1 MLKRWTKLVQGL
13 RIRQRI
19 REQYGVQGDA
29 TLGSR
34 NVESG
39 SAGTRDNDE
48 RGQEEEDE
56 GGTHPVP
63 AGGFLTGVED
73 VVQPYSLPRP
83 THVVFSSPP
92 RSPGPHSRA
101 SPAPADPASP
111 ASPLAEVVGK
121 DDSDDEDEE
130 LLLSTKDLEV
140 DAGAAGASHRQYP
153 RRIPKSMAALAAE
166 VAQAEAA
173 TAPQLS
179 EEDVASASTS
189 APPHDTPARPAPS
202 KSKSKATTKA
212 TKTSARTP
220 GAQSR
225 RKRARDDDEG
235 DASGS
240 VSDSEQ
246 TGSDG
251 ERRDRDVLGMDMDVD
266 VDGPRPRAAKRSRK
280 QTQGRSSVLR
290 ADADTDPTV
299 EAGVQVPRSDR
310 VLRTRK
316 GKSAEQLARER
327 EQELAVKRALA
338 G

>member
-1 MLKRWTKLVQGL
+1 MQGL

-56 GGTHPVP
+56 GGTHPV
-63 AGGFLTGVED
+63 AGGGFLTGVED

-92 RSPGPHSRA
+92 RSPSPHSRA

-111 ASPLAEVVGK
+111 ASTLAEVVGN

-140 DAGAAGASHRQYP
+140 DAGAAGASHRQHP

-173 TAPQLS
+173 ATPQLS
-179 EEDVASASTS
+179 EEDVASASVS

-202 KSKSKATTKA
+202 KSKSNANARA

-220 GAQSR
+220 KAQSR
-225 RKRARDDDEG
+225 RKRARDDDDEG

-251 ERRDRDVLGMDMDVD
+251 ERRDREVGMDVD
-266 VDGPRPRAAKRSRK
+266 VDGPRPRAAKRARK

-290 ADADTDPTV
+290 ADAETDTTV

-316 GKSAEQLARER
+316 GKSGEQLARER

>member
-1 MLKRWTKLVQGL
+1 VQGL

-56 GGTHPVP
+56 GGTHPV
-63 AGGFLTGVED
+63 AGGGFLTGVED

-92 RSPGPHSRA
+92 RSPSPHSRA

-111 ASPLAEVVGK
+111 ASTLAEVVGN

-140 DAGAAGASHRQYP
+140 DAGAAGASHRQHP

-173 TAPQLS
+173 ATPQLS
-179 EEDVASASTS
+179 EEDVASASASAS

-202 KSKSKATTKA
+202 KSKSKANARATT
-212 TKTSARTP
+212 TSARTP
-220 GAQSR
+220 KAQSR

-251 ERRDRDVLGMDMDVD
+251 ERRDRGVLGMDMDVD
-266 VDGPRPRAAKRSRK
+266 VDGPRPRAAKRARK
-280 QTQGRSSVLR
+280 QTQGRASVLR

-316 GKSAEQLARER
+316 GKSAEQLTRER
-327 EQELAVKRALA
+327 EKELAVKRALV